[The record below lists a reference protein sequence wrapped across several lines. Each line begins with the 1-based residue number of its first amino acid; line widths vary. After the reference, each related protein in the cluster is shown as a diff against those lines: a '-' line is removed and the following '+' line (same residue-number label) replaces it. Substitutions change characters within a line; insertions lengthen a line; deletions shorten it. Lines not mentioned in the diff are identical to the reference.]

1 MTAQIITKR
10 EFWNA
15 MVAKAV
21 QKFEYGISTGDQL
34 VASEI
39 SIGTHT
45 GNPELTAVPG
55 HVGMVPGK
63 PGELRTVRT

>member
-21 QKFEYGISTGDQL
+21 QKFEYGVSTGDQL
-34 VASEI
+34 VAD
-39 SIGTHT
+39 
-45 GNPELTAVPG
+45 L
-55 HVGMVPGK
+55 
-63 PGELRTVRT
+63 VRLGWNEDEATSLVFEDAEV

>member
-34 VASEI
+34 VADLVRLGWSKDEAT
-39 SIGTHT
+39 SIVF
-45 GNPELTAVPG
+45 EDAEV
-55 HVGMVPGK
+55 
-63 PGELRTVRT
+63 

>member
-1 MTAQIITKR
+1 MTAQIISKR

-34 VASEI
+34 VADLVRLGWDEDEA
-39 SIGTHT
+39 T
-45 GNPELTAVPG
+45 GLVFED
-55 HVGMVPGK
+55 
-63 PGELRTVRT
+63 GEG

>member
-1 MTAQIITKR
+1 MTAQIISKR

-34 VASEI
+34 VADLVRLGWDEDEA
-39 SIGTHT
+39 TDLVF
-45 GNPELTAVPG
+45 ED
-55 HVGMVPGK
+55 
-63 PGELRTVRT
+63 GEG

>member
-34 VASEI
+34 VADLVRLGWSEDEAT
-39 SIGTHT
+39 SLVF
-45 GNPELTAVPG
+45 EDAEV
-55 HVGMVPGK
+55 
-63 PGELRTVRT
+63 

>member
-34 VASEI
+34 VADLVRLGWSEDEAT
-39 SIGTHT
+39 SIVF
-45 GNPELTAVPG
+45 EDAEV
-55 HVGMVPGK
+55 
-63 PGELRTVRT
+63 

>member
-34 VASEI
+34 VADLVRLGWSEDEA
-39 SIGTHT
+39 T
-45 GNPELTAVPG
+45 GIVFEDAEV
-55 HVGMVPGK
+55 
-63 PGELRTVRT
+63 

>member
-21 QKFEYGISTGDQL
+21 QKFEYGVSTGDQL
-34 VASEI
+34 VADLVRLGWSEDEAT
-39 SIGTHT
+39 SLVF
-45 GNPELTAVPG
+45 EDAEV
-55 HVGMVPGK
+55 
-63 PGELRTVRT
+63 

>member
-21 QKFEYGISTGDQL
+21 QKFEYGISTGDQFVADL
-34 VASEI
+34 VRLGWDEDTAR
-39 SIGTHT
+39 
-45 GNPELTAVPG
+45 ELVFEDAEV
-55 HVGMVPGK
+55 
-63 PGELRTVRT
+63 

>member
-21 QKFEYGISTGDQL
+21 QKFEYGVSTGDQL
-34 VASEI
+34 VAD
-39 SIGTHT
+39 
-45 GNPELTAVPG
+45 L
-55 HVGMVPGK
+55 
-63 PGELRTVRT
+63 VRLGWCEDEATSLVFEDAEV